1 MTVPMRKGCKVAAI
15 TTMLLVAA
23 ACSGEKKAEAP
34 RAPVVVGDVAPRFA
48 NVSLTGDSLV
58 VGASATGVTLLNV
71 WATWCTSCRE
81 EFAELERLRAA
92 HESQGLRVVAVSVD
106 QGTDVK
112 VRKFVE
118 AQRTNFPVAH
128 DADARITSL
137 YGVGGL
143 PTSYLL
149 DASGKVLWRA
159 VGDFRLDSAG
169 LATAIKAALP

>member
-1 MTVPMRKGCKVAAI
+1 LGRAAG
-15 TTMLLVAA
+15 TLALLVVGPG
-23 ACSGEKKAEAP
+23 ACAGEKKGESS
-34 RAPVVVGDVAPRFA
+34 RAPIVVGNVAPRFA
-48 NVSLTGDSLV
+48 ALSLAGDSLV
-58 VGASATGVTLLNV
+58 VGDAGNGVTLLNV

-81 EFAELERLRAA
+81 EFAELERLRVT
-92 HESQGLRVVAVSVD
+92 HSSQGLRVVGVSVD
-106 QGTDVK
+106 QGTDLK

-118 AQRTNFPVAH
+118 AQQTNFSVAH
-128 DADARITSL
+128 DAESRITSM

-169 LATAIKAALP
+169 LANAIRAALP